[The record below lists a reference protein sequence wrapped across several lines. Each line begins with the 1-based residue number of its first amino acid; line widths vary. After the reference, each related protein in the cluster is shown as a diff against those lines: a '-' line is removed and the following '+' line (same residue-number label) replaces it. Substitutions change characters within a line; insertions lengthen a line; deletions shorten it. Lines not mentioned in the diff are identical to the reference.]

1 MTNEVLQKI
10 ASDEQNISSSNGLEP
25 KLRFKE
31 FDGKWSRNILGNCCD
46 IIMGQSPDSSS
57 YNNNCIGLPLVQG
70 NADMCERIATPQRYT
85 SQPTKICEAGSII
98 LSVRAPVGTV
108 GKTFQKICLG
118 RGVCGI
124 TSKNI
129 EFMYQYLL
137 NNENSW
143 RHIEQGGTFTAI
155 NSDDIKS
162 FPIILPSL
170 PEQKKIA
177 DFLSLIDQRI
187 EKQRQLVENL
197 KKYKR
202 GLFQYIYCNKS
213 VNWEKKTVKDF
224 SIAYGGY
231 AFDSKLYDKKGFY
244 KIITIGNVTGK
255 RYISTDCNHIKSIP
269 LDLQEHQYLKNGDIV
284 ISMTGNVG
292 RVSLVNIDNCL
303 LNQRVAKVII
313 KDACLKEY
321 MYQVLSASNF
331 EQEMNNRGQGAAQK
345 NIKNSDI
352 ENFIFYIPKDYNKVK
367 KISSTLYH
375 LDILIEKT
383 DSILEAL
390 IAFKKGLLQQMFI

>member
-1 MTNEVLQKI
+1 M
-10 ASDEQNISSSNGLEP
+10 
-25 KLRFKE
+25 
-31 FDGKWSRNILGNCCD
+31 
-46 IIMGQSPDSSS
+46 
-57 YNNNCIGLPLVQG
+57 
-70 NADMCERIATPQRYT
+70 
-85 SQPTKICEAGSII
+85 
-98 LSVRAPVGTV
+98 
-108 GKTFQKICLG
+108 
-118 RGVCGI
+118 
-124 TSKNI
+124 
-129 EFMYQYLL
+129 
-137 NNENSW
+137 
-143 RHIEQGGTFTAI
+143 
-155 NSDDIKS
+155 
-162 FPIILPSL
+162 
-170 PEQKKIA
+170 
-177 DFLSLIDQRI
+177 
-187 EKQRQLVENL
+187 
-197 KKYKR
+197 
-202 GLFQYIYCNKS
+202 FQYIYCNKS